1 MLKFIE
7 ANPYSEKD
15 NYLFKKY
22 IELTGSNTN
31 ALGIFERERL
41 SYTEEEYKYNQLLS
55 QTTEKVYYIYDDISS
70 DIIDSCIVHEE
81 KDLKEA
87 SIYFDY
93 KETHKKTNLLEEV
106 LTLCKKNNIKIMIIH
121 INKKD
126 KLLQKKLNN
135 DDYEFLGDDIAD
147 NDSLIFLQEKVD
159 YKEIKI
165 GKSL

>member
-41 SYTEEEYKYNQLLS
+41 SYTEEEYKNNQLLS

-93 KETHKKTNLLEEV
+93 KGTHKKTNLLEEV

-121 INKKD
+121 IN
-126 KLLQKKLNN
+126 N
-135 DDYEFLGDDIAD
+135 DDYEFLGDDMAD

>member
-41 SYTEEEYKYNQLLS
+41 SYTEEEYKNNQLLS

-93 KETHKKTNLLEEV
+93 KGTHKKNKLIRRSINIV
-106 LTLCKKNNIKIMIIH
+106 QKKQYKNN
-121 INKKD
+121 
-126 KLLQKKLNN
+126 
-135 DDYEFLGDDIAD
+135 DYT
-147 NDSLIFLQEKVD
+147 
-159 YKEIKI
+159 YK
-165 GKSL
+165 